1 MEEATTSASKSG
13 GRRSV
18 AVGLADL
25 LAPDTESADYG
36 EHPRYWR
43 YQDIDVE
50 VHRLGD
56 GKHEGILRINGT
68 PMLRYSYYY
77 PRLVRELEG
86 SITALRPNLRE
97 VLGLPGPDAPK
108 NALQRVADGVLD

>member
-1 MEEATTSASKSG
+1 M
-13 GRRSV
+13 
-18 AVGLADL
+18 GLADL

-56 GKHEGILRINGT
+56 GKHEGVLRVNGA
-68 PMLRYSYYY
+68 PMLRCSYYY
-77 PRLVRELEG
+77 PRLVRELEN
-86 SITALRPNLRE
+86 SIENLRPKLRG
-97 VLGLPGPDAPK
+97 VLGLPEKECPK
-108 NALQRVADGVLD
+108 SALQRVADGVLD